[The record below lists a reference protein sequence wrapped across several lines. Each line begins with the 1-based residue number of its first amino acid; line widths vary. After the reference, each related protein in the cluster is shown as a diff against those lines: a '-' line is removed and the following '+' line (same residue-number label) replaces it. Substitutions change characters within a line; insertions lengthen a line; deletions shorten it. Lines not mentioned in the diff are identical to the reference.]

1 MEEYKGIKFKVVEL
15 EGEIPNKEKLLEL
28 DKLIS
33 KFIKTEKN
41 EGNLSVRMKNG
52 FLIKKAG
59 SQLTKLKENEIVFV
73 EKIEDEVVY
82 SIGGTPSSESILHY
96 KIYQERNEVNI
107 IFHFHDEEL
116 INIWKGI
123 EVGPYEYGTLELAEG
138 VNNAGKKENIIKIK
152 EHGFVIIA
160 KDKEDLIKKIK
171 EVGLWEKKK

>member
-59 SQLTKLKENEIVFV
+59 SQLTKLKENDVIMGIAKEASL
-73 EKIEDEVVY
+73 KILREHLGLK
-82 SIGGTPSSESILHY
+82 SG
-96 KIYQERNEVNI
+96 
-107 IFHFHDEEL
+107 
-116 INIWKGI
+116 
-123 EVGPYEYGTLELAEG
+123 
-138 VNNAGKKENIIKIK
+138 KIK
-152 EHGFVIIA
+152 KVEG
-160 KDKEDLIKKIK
+160 KN
-171 EVGLWEKKK
+171 